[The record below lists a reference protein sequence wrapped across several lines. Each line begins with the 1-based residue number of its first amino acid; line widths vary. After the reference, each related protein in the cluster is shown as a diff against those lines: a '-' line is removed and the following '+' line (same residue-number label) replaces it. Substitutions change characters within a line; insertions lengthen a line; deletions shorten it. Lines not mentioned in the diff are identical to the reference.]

1 MFVDVASCR
10 CGDAGWCDNH
20 LMHHTR
26 RIYAKHIQR
35 GTQSHKIT
43 QEHIHTLEM
52 FYVLF
57 ICDKFGG
64 THMHAQLKQ
73 FLPKPFI
80 PHICIRV
87 WRIEM
92 AGRMA
97 VVCGV
102 VS

>member
-1 MFVDVASCR
+1 MFVVPL
-10 CGDAGWCDNH
+10 CGDAGVTTTMCCTH
-20 LMHHTR
+20 VASYPR
-26 RIYAKHIQR
+26 KPVGS
-35 GTQSHKIT
+35 GTQSHKNT

-80 PHICIRV
+80 PYMHESI

-92 AGRMA
+92 EGRRGSCMW
-97 VVCGV
+97 GL
-102 VS
+102 